1 MHTCKYEEV
10 FARENGRKREKCMV
24 QQLGGGVF
32 YFDSTTSGMQHGNQL
47 SLRLAGAYR
56 VYLRRAIGGP
66 LPNLLLMCSVS

>member
-1 MHTCKYEEV
+1 MKRFSPERTV
-10 FARENGRKREKCMV
+10 ENAKNAWYNNW
-24 QQLGGGVF
+24 GGVF

-66 LPNLLLMCSVS
+66 LPNLLLTCSVS